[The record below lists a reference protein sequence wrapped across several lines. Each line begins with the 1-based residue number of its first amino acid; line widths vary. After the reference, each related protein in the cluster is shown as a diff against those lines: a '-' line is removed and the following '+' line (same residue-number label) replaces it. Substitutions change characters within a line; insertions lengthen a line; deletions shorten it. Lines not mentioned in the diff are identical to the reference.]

1 MVYAVSGSSPPS
13 MQNLHSIAMEIN
25 RELSKRQFMQKENDY
40 HHSPYE
46 TELEFYSAVREGDLE
61 TVKRLYTP
69 LDTNGKGRLSKDK
82 LRNVKYHLVITIA
95 FTPCFLAYYIIFTDT
110 SKATDLY
117 KKDGKSPCRPFFS
130 DN

>member
-1 MVYAVSGSSPPS
+1 
-13 MQNLHSIAMEIN
+13 MEIN

-69 LDTNGKGRLSKDK
+69 LDTNGKGRLSKDD

-95 FTPCFLAYYIIFTDT
+95 MLCRFCIEGGLDPETAYTISHVF
-110 SKATDLY
+110 
-117 KKDGKSPCRPFFS
+117 
-130 DN
+130 

>member
-1 MVYAVSGSSPPS
+1 
-13 MQNLHSIAMEIN
+13 MEIN

-69 LDTNGKGRLSKDK
+69 LDTNAKTTLETSSIILS
-82 LRNVKYHLVITIA
+82 
-95 FTPCFLAYYIIFTDT
+95 
-110 SKATDLY
+110 
-117 KKDGKSPCRPFFS
+117 
-130 DN
+130 